1 MRVGWAAPGSNTY
14 EGTNANLHVQI
25 MNTLKR
31 QLQTQSN
38 QLQLDHQQEDAVDGG
53 HANSIQFHYLL
64 DSQLNDN
71 AATLNYP
78 VYAFDSNSGASGTAT
93 WIFPW
98 RP

>member
-14 EGTNANLHVQI
+14 QGTNANLHVQI

-31 QLQTQSN
+31 QLQSQSD

-64 DSQLNDN
+64 DSRLNDN
-71 AATLNYP
+71 KATLTGPTYK
-78 VYAFDSNSGASGTAT
+78 FDSNQGAAGTAT
-93 WIFPW
+93 WLFPW